1 MKKCMVRRASLAH
14 HFDEAVNHPERATK
28 ERVEGFKNMKISGF
42 TIARNAIKFQY
53 PILESIQSILPI
65 CDEFVVNVGR
75 SDDNTLPLIK
85 SLANPKIKIIETDW
99 DMSMGKEVLSY
110 QTNLAL
116 KECKGDWAFYLQS
129 DEVIHEADL
138 TRLFACINKYLQHE
152 SVDALRFG
160 WMHFYG
166 SYFRYR
172 IDHGWFQKQD
182 RIIRN
187 NGTIE
192 SEGDA
197 WGFRRKDGQPLRRKK
212 TNCLLYHYGWVHSP
226 EVMTQRRVNAERV
239 GFTQLSSE
247 ERNAEYSYGNL
258 NRFPAYFGSHP
269 LVMSQRISEHRL
281 SQEDLKTINRKLW
294 WHPGR
299 IWKVRYKTW
308 RRIKQKIN

>member
-1 MKKCMVRRASLAH
+1 
-14 HFDEAVNHPERATK
+14 
-28 ERVEGFKNMKISGF
+28 MKISGF

-65 CDEFVVNVGR
+65 CDEFVVNVGC
-75 SDDNTLPLIK
+75 SNDGTLSLIK
-85 SLANPKIKIIETDW
+85 TLASSKMRIIETEW

-129 DEVIHEADL
+129 DEVIHESDL
-138 TRLFACINKYLQHE
+138 NKLVKCMKQCLDDKNI
-152 SVDALRFG
+152 DALRFW

-187 NGTIE
+187 NGLIE

-197 WGFRRKDGQPLRRKK
+197 WGFRRKDGQPLRWKN

-226 EVMTQRRVNAERV
+226 LVMTQRRLNAEQI
-239 GFTQLSSE
+239 GFTRLQSN
-247 ERNAEYSYGNL
+247 ERSGEYSYGDL
-258 NRFPAYFGSHP
+258 NRFSAYFGSHP
-269 LVMSQRISEHRL
+269 SVMKQRISEHRL
-281 SQEDLKTINRKLW
+281 SREDIKTINRKFW

-299 IWKVRYKTW
+299 IWKVRYKSW
-308 RRIKQKIN
+308 KRKKEKIV